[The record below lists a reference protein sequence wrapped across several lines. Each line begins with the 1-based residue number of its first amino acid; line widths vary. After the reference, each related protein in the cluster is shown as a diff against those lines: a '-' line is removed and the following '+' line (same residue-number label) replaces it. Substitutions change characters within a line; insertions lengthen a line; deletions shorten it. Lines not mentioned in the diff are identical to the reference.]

1 MDFRFDTQVT
11 DIVTTS
17 GHDNQ
22 TISRLD
28 LIQEGFRTHIDVKQ
42 HDIVLAT
49 LGSTVSGTAV
59 GSNDK
64 QPVTSS
70 FEAYQDLDENWSL
83 WLTLSAKSKKF
94 GNPYCFCS
102 HRSQSMLESFTIT
115 TEDLDFFNY
124 LASISHCTPTTGAI
138 VIFQESPWKL
148 SLCIPAQP
156 VFQKQPDTVRVLWG
170 FALFPESIGTYTKKP
185 MLKCSGRDI
194 MEELLKHLDYPSE
207 LLFQRTVT
215 IPRVMPRMSSML
227 LAHSLDERPEPFI
240 RDFSNLG
247 LLGQFVEI
255 PQYSCIDMSY
265 SVRAAQIVV
274 SRLMGVDIPS
284 VKPRRSFLRML
295 LPILLWK

>member
-17 GHDNQ
+17 GPDSQ
-22 TISRLD
+22 TVSRLD
-28 LIQEGFRTHIDVKQ
+28 LIREGFPTHIDVRE

-49 LGSTVSGTAV
+49 LGSTDSGTAV
-59 GSNDK
+59 GSNDE

-102 HRSQSMLESFTIT
+102 HRTQSMLESFTIT
-115 TEDLDFFNY
+115 TEDINFFNY
-124 LASISHCTPTTGAI
+124 LTSMSRCTPTTGAI
-138 VIFQESPWKL
+138 IILQESPWKL

-156 VFQKQPDTVRVLWG
+156 VFHRQPDTVRVLWG
-170 FALFPESIGTYTKKP
+170 FALFPEGIGASTKKP
-185 MLKCSGRDI
+185 MLQCSGKEI
-194 MEELLKHLDYPSE
+194 MKELLQHLDYPSE

-215 IPRVMPRMSSML
+215 IPRVMPRMSSIL
-227 LAHSLDERPEPFI
+227 LAHSVEERPEPI
-240 RDFSNLG
+240 ISQFSNLG

-265 SVRAAQIVV
+265 SVRAAQMVV
-274 SRLMGVDIPS
+274 SRLTGVDIPS
-284 VKPRRSFLRML
+284 DKMKRSCLGML